1 MDQKELTFERQINGI
16 QFYRYPYLDISIA
29 TNPSTAIQDLWK
41 VWKAT
46 VRNQEDAAFLLQCI
60 VDRSRSI
67 GLQVYLFIQ
76 SIDLLPEDHRLT
88 TAILSL
94 QQHQN
99 IFSNPPSTATYTAEG
114 LVRLL
119 GLANS

>member
-16 QFYRYPYLDISIA
+16 QFYKYPYLDIAIA

-41 VWKAT
+41 VWKGSIQ
-46 VRNQEDAAFLLQCI
+46 NQEDAAFLLQRI

-76 SIDLLPEDHRLT
+76 SIDRLPEDHRLT

-94 QQHQN
+94 QQHHN
-99 IFSNPPSTATYTAEG
+99 IFSNPPSTATYTAES